1 MECGWDRFEGAKS
14 AQAERLAGGCRC
26 ACIERVRSR
35 EGVEVVRRK
44 SKDVPNTKNRAI
56 VYSCA
61 LIALGAYAIPRLPR
75 LEHGLPGTFSMIWIL
90 FALLAFSANIY
101 FMVGADKERSRMLE
115 SHEISA
121 KQRGP
126 LADHRKMWQKASR

>member
-14 AQAERLAGGCRC
+14 QAERLAGGCRRC
-26 ACIERVRSR
+26 ACIERVRPR
-35 EGVEVVRRK
+35 EGVGIVRRK
-44 SKDVPNTKNRAI
+44 SKDVPNAKNRAI

-121 KQRGP
+121 KQRGA
-126 LADHRKMWQKASR
+126 LADHRKMRQKASR